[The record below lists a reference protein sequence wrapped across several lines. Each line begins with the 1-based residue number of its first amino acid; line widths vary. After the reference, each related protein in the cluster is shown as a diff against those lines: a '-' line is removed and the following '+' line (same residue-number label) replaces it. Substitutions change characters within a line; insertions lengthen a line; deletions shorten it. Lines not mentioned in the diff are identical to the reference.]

1 MIIVGK
7 DQRFYPW
14 DIDRWRTNRYTRDSN
29 NKWVEGWLS
38 RKYKDCPASI
48 IDLIEHHHKNGLML
62 EFRRRGFEIDVLARE
77 IVLRVRQQGTFP
89 WGGTLPVD
97 HALRRAKS
105 HLAVPY

>member
-1 MIIVGK
+1 MRSQFEKPIVIIVGK

-89 WGGTLPVD
+89 I
-97 HALRRAKS
+97 
-105 HLAVPY
+105 